1 MRDGSSAQARATR
14 ILLNA
19 PIAVQMD
26 NGSQVQATL
35 LDLSS
40 GGFRVRTEELLEVGE
55 RVTLRME
62 GEDPMPGEVKWVTG
76 FVAGGVFLLAPGPV
90 G

>member
-1 MRDGSSAQARATR
+1 MRATR

-19 PIAVQMD
+19 PISID
-26 NGSQVQATL
+26 LEDGSRVMATL

-40 GGFRVRTEELLEVGE
+40 GGFRVRSEELLQVGE
-55 RVTLRME
+55 NVTLTMD
-62 GEDPMPGEVKWVTG
+62 GEEPMPGEIKWVTG
-76 FVAGGVFLLAPGPV
+76 FVAGGLFLVGPGPL

>member
-1 MRDGSSAQARATR
+1 MRDGQSAQPRAAR

-19 PIAVQMD
+19 PIGVEMD
-26 NGSQVQATL
+26 DGSRVMATL

-40 GGFRVRTEELLEVGE
+40 SGFRVRSEELLHVGE
-55 RVTLRME
+55 RVTLRMD
-62 GEDPMPGEVKWVTG
+62 GEEPMDGEIKWVTG
-76 FVAGGVFLLAPGPV
+76 FVAGGVFLIAPGPL

>member
-1 MRDGSSAQARATR
+1 MRDGQTSAARATR

-19 PIAVQMD
+19 PIGVELD
-26 NGSQVQATL
+26 DGSRVSATL

-40 GGFRVRTEELLEVGE
+40 GGFRVRSEELLQVGE
-55 RVTLRME
+55 KVILTMD
-62 GEDPMPGEVKWVTG
+62 GEEPMPGEVKWVTG
-76 FVAGGVFLLAPGPV
+76 FVAGGVFLVGPGPL

>member
-1 MRDGSSAQARATR
+1 MRDGQSAHARATR

-19 PIAVQMD
+19 PIGIEMD
-26 NGSQVQATL
+26 DGSRVAATL

-40 GGFRVRTEELLEVGE
+40 GGFRVRSEELLHVGE
-55 RVTLRME
+55 RVTLCMD
-62 GEDPMPGEVKWVTG
+62 GEDPMDGEVKWVTG
-76 FVAGGVFLLAPGPV
+76 FVAGGVFLVGPGPL

>member
-1 MRDGSSAQARATR
+1 MREGQSGAARATR

-19 PIAVQMD
+19 PIGVDMED
-26 NGSQVQATL
+26 GSQVSAVL

-40 GGFRVRTEELLEVGE
+40 GGFRLRSDELLQVGE

-62 GEDPMPGEVKWVTG
+62 GEEPMPGEVKWVTG
-76 FVAGGVFLLAPGPV
+76 FVAGGVFLVGPGPL

>member
-1 MRDGSSAQARATR
+1 MRDGQGNASRATR

-19 PIAVQMD
+19 PIGVEMD
-26 NGSQVQATL
+26 DGSRVTATL

-40 GGFRVRTEELLEVGE
+40 GGFRLRSEELLQVGE
-55 RVTLRME
+55 RVTLRMD
-62 GEDPMPGEVKWVTG
+62 GEEPMDGLIKWVTG
-76 FVAGGVFLLAPGPV
+76 FVAGGVFLVGPGPL

>member
-1 MRDGSSAQARATR
+1 MGQHLGADRATR

-19 PIAVQMD
+19 PIGVEMD
-26 NGSQVQATL
+26 DGSHVQATL

-40 GGFRVRTEELLEVGE
+40 GGFRVRSDELLCVGE
-55 RVTLRME
+55 KVTLRMD
-62 GEDPMPGEVKWVTG
+62 GEEPMPGQIKWVTG
-76 FVAGGVFLLAPGPV
+76 FVAGGIFLVGPGPL